1 MEAKDF
7 IDKYIHE
14 LKRCLDKLD
23 KREINQAINLL
34 MRAYK
39 NKRKVFIMGNGGSAS
54 NASHMASDLGKG
66 TLKRVYDELE
76 PRFKVYSLTD
86 NVALLTAYGN
96 DLSFEDIFVQQL
108 RNLVEERDVVI
119 ALSGS
124 GNSKNVIRA
133 IKYAKKRGAFT
144 IGFLGFKTGGK
155 LGTLV
160 DCAVIAD
167 TDSYGVSED
176 IQLVL
181 DHIITSFIAKVK
193 DT

>member
-66 TLKRVYDELE
+66 TLFL
-76 PRFKVYSLTD
+76 FF
-86 NVALLTAYGN
+86 
-96 DLSFEDIFVQQL
+96 FEEI
-108 RNLVEERDVVI
+108 
-119 ALSGS
+119 
-124 GNSKNVIRA
+124 
-133 IKYAKKRGAFT
+133 
-144 IGFLGFKTGGK
+144 
-155 LGTLV
+155 
-160 DCAVIAD
+160 
-167 TDSYGVSED
+167 
-176 IQLVL
+176 
-181 DHIITSFIAKVK
+181 
-193 DT
+193 